1 MTYPTSGVAST
12 RGMTIA
18 GPSVLWTMN
27 VISFSTTLFGQISGT
42 QVQSEAIW
50 FPIKLLQ
57 PDIQF
62 DVVFANET
70 DFQDF
75 QNFVRTHQKQASNSS
90 QLLTFNWPV
99 RNIVNWT
106 GFITKIDAGG
116 MRWNVMPRTSFIVSL
131 ADSLVTQR
139 TYQGSISSNFN
150 AIYDLGIPGS
160 VLSPSALEQQFLSA
174 MTQGA
179 TPAPAVAPAPNASTP
194 APTGQQPQ
202 IPTGLTAA
210 GQSPPRILPGS

>member
-62 DVVFANET
+62 DVVFANEA

-75 QNFVRTHQKQASNSS
+75 QNFVRTHQKQASNST

-106 GFITKIDAGG
+106 GFITKFDAGG
-116 MRWNVMPRTSFIVSL
+116 MRWNVMPRGSFIVSL
-131 ADSLVTQR
+131 VDSLITQR

-174 MTQGA
+174 AMQGA
-179 TPAPAVAPAPNASTP
+179 SPSPARAPAPVASTP
-194 APTGQQPQ
+194 APTGPV
-202 IPTGLTAA
+202 PPSAGLTAA